1 MQLEIRF
8 PVVGQRFRLESNGPG
23 GVAIVRLADQV
34 TVGAV
39 TLEYDDTTLT
49 IRSLC
54 IEPPYRSY
62 GAGSEAAG
70 ILLMAAEAAGVATI
84 RAWAHPK
91 LGLSA
96 YFWGRMGLRPLHGE
110 GPEGG
115 IWYERLVR
123 AGDGARLQA
132 VRHPDLRAFL
142 EVTGVAGYEHAPEM
156 VGGSEDDGVR

>member
-1 MQLEIRF
+1 MVGVTLPQLGLPLQGSRIRIEKTNRTCAS
-8 PVVGQRFRLESNGPG
+8 V
-23 GVAIVRLADQV
+23 VRLADELI
-34 TVGAV
+34 VGSFE
-39 TLEYDDTTLT
+39 LEVEGSTLT

-62 GAGSEAAG
+62 GAGSEAAQ
-70 ILLMAAEAAGVATI
+70 LLIAAAETAGFTHA

-115 IWYERLVR
+115 IWYERLV
-123 AGDGARLQA
+123 AGR
-132 VRHPDLRAFL
+132 
-142 EVTGVAGYEHAPEM
+142 
-156 VGGSEDDGVR
+156 VG